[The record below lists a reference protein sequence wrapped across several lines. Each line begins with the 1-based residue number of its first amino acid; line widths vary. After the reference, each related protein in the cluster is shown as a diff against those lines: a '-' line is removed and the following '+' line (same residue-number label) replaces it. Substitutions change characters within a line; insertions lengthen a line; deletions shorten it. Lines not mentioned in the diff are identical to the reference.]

1 MLINVTMRTRN
12 KLRSG
17 NSTVSQDTIISDR
30 RNLPGKC
37 RVCLDDGDIAIFG
50 SKNLSNDIAEFG
62 KIKISAYDNLPKFL
76 CEGCHTLLE
85 AAILFRKTAKQ
96 SNDYLKKNHVNH
108 LRATSSV
115 ASDDSNYINENEPEI
130 KKEYLELDNT
140 SESELDDFDKVRL
153 KIESEDETIDYLALA
168 NNHMDMA
175 VKSEDGSIGYR
186 SASEAETQ
194 ETNDTQDSQL
204 DDFEESKPVK
214 DEPTTDPDSEMI
226 MIIVS
231 DKDKQNQAKPACEKC
246 NTVYDN
252 IDELMQHI
260 EKTHPKPGPD
270 ERACDICHN
279 VVKKTSYKVHLKEH
293 REKYQEKHIK
303 KYGKVECEICNKKV
317 SKSYYKYHLKMHGTA
332 EEQAERTM
340 ECPICKKSFS
350 AHYFNDH
357 MKRVHDKKLKHST
370 QSSQKPKEVTPKNS
384 KRSKC
389 PVCDKKVKESEFK
402 QHLAKHGGPLKHY
415 ICDKCGKV
423 FKHPSAFRTHCMT
436 HGSELKFKC
445 QFCPYRGLHQ
455 GLLKIH
461 VRTHTG
467 DYNYKCTECP
477 AKFITKSNLSKHIQR
492 HKGLFNYKC
501 EICNKGF
508 YSKRDLDKHNNIVHL
523 KLRNHVCESCGKVF
537 GHRDNMLSH
546 QLKVHKREKIITKG
560 RMPSYLKTDQH
571 M

>member
-1 MLINVTMRTRN
+1 MRTRN
-12 KLRSG
+12 KLRSR
-17 NSTVSQDTIISDR
+17 NSTVSQEAVIIDQ
-30 RNLPGKC
+30 RNSPGKC
-37 RVCLDDGDIAIFG
+37 RVCLDDGDIPIFG
-50 SKNLSNDIAEFG
+50 SKDISNDVAEFG
-62 KIKISAYDNLPKFL
+62 KIKINANDNFPKYL
-76 CEGCHTLLE
+76 CEACYTLLE

-96 SNDYLKKNHVNH
+96 ANAFLKKNPWKIP
-108 LRATSSV
+108 SSA

-130 KKEYLELDNT
+130 KREYLELDNT
-140 SESELDDFDKVRL
+140 SESELDDFDKLRL

-168 NNHMDMA
+168 NNHMDMS
-175 VKSEDGSIGYR
+175 VKSEDGSVGYR
-186 SASEAETQ
+186 SASEADTQ
-194 ETNDTQDSQL
+194 ETNYMEHSQL
-204 DDFEESKPVK
+204 EDIDESKN
-214 DEPTTDPDSEMI
+214 DEDETVADPDSEMI

-231 DKDKQNQAKPACEKC
+231 DKDKQNQITPICEKC
-246 NTVYDN
+246 NTSFDN
-252 IDELMQHI
+252 IDDLLQHI

-270 ERACDICHN
+270 ERECDICRN
-279 VVKKTSYKVHLKEH
+279 VVKRNLYKVHLKEH

-303 KYGKVECEICNKKV
+303 KYGKVECEICNKKI
-317 SKSYYKYHLKMHGTA
+317 SKAYYKYHIKMHGTA

-340 ECPICKKSFS
+340 ECTICKKSFG

-357 MKRVHDKKLKHST
+357 MKRVHDKKMKHT
-370 QSSQKPKEVTPKNS
+370 KQSSQKPVPKEVSPKNV
-384 KRSKC
+384 KKTKC
-389 PVCDKKVKESEFK
+389 PVCDKKVKESEYK
-402 QHLAKHGGPLKHY
+402 QHLAKHGGPLRRY

-423 FKHPSAFRTHCMT
+423 FKHPSAFRTHYMT
-436 HGSELKFKC
+436 HGTELKYKC

-492 HKGLFNYKC
+492 HKGQCNYKC

-508 YSKRDLDKHNNIVHL
+508 YSKRDLNKHNNIVHL

-560 RMPSYLKTDQH
+560 RMPSYLKTEEQL
-571 M
+571 